1 MEGNIWLKLKIK
13 NKELWDIYNY
23 FLNEYFFK
31 ILIFLVLKMK
41 LKKLIT

>member
-1 MEGNIWLKLKIK
+1 MEDNIWLKLKIK
-13 NKELWDIYNY
+13 NEDVWDIYNY